1 MARSQSA
8 GGSSLASIYDTKGTA
23 LAANAEIMGGEIAL
37 THDMGALL
45 FAEAYR
51 VQVFRIE
58 VTGVSQS
65 STFGETLDD
74 LPASPFRVMGMVVF
88 TTVGADSF
96 ITASLMVRD
105 RDDQMEVPLFIW
117 EFADGQSTVRFEPGD
132 PFGVAGYTV
141 LNQAPTNISQQT
153 QYLMQGTKTNPDGT
167 LGVSSLSLRGSTD
180 SFGAGTV
187 GLHANIVIASA
198 NAPGSGALA
207 NRGLPIPGW

>member
-8 GGSSLASIYDTKGTA
+8 GGSSLSSIYDTKGSA
-23 LAANAEIMGGEIAL
+23 LAPSAEIMGQEIAL

-51 VQVFRIE
+51 VQVVRLAATSI
-58 VTGVSQS
+58 SQS
-65 STFGETLDD
+65 SNFEATTDD
-74 LPASPFRVMGMVVF
+74 LPASPFRVMGFVVF
-88 TTVGADSF
+88 SQQGSDSF
-96 ITASLMVRD
+96 VTCSLNIRD
-105 RDDQMEVPLFIW
+105 RDDQMEVPIFIW

-141 LNQAPTNISQQT
+141 LNQAPGNISQQT

-180 SFGAGTV
+180 SFGAGTA
-187 GLHANIVIASA
+187 GIHANIVIASA

-207 NRGLPIPGW
+207 NRGLPLPGW